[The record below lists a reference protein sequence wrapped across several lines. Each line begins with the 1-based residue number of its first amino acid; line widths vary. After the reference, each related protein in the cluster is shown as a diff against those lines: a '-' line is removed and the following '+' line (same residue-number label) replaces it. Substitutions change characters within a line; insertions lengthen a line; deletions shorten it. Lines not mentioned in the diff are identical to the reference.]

1 MPFKDRRFC
10 STAFDLI
17 AEQKLF
23 SGVSRLLLAVSG
35 GLDSLVLLHFL
46 QRFGARKYGLELAV
60 AHLDHGLRPDS
71 AAVAAAVYA
80 QVQELGLPVF
90 VTRREIPSRLGQS
103 SWEER
108 ARQVR
113 SSWLQEVAAA
123 EQFDAIATGHHATD
137 QLETVLLRWV
147 RGSVRG
153 LGGMRARQT
162 WAQGVPVLR
171 PLLALPRADL
181 EAYAHVHKLVWHED
195 STNHDLRFTRNR
207 FRTQILPLLR
217 AENPLLEVD
226 SVAWGEVIQAES
238 DYLEAEATA
247 HFHKLVSCQSGR
259 ITLPV
264 AELQALHPAL
274 QRRLLRLALAAWL
287 QGDWRIFT
295 RAHIDAMRGLLQAPT
310 GKYLELPLGLRVI
323 RERRLLV
330 LGVLDI

>member
-226 SVAWGEVIQAES
+226 SVAW
-238 DYLEAEATA
+238 
-247 HFHKLVSCQSGR
+247 
-259 ITLPV
+259 
-264 AELQALHPAL
+264 
-274 QRRLLRLALAAWL
+274 
-287 QGDWRIFT
+287 
-295 RAHIDAMRGLLQAPT
+295 
-310 GKYLELPLGLRVI
+310 
-323 RERRLLV
+323 
-330 LGVLDI
+330 